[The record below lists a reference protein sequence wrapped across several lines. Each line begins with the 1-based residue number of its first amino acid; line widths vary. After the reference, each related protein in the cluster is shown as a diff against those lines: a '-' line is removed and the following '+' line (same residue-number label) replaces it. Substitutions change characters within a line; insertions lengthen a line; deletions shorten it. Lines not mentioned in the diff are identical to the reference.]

1 MPDSPAVITWEA
13 FTRSALL
20 SLGLDEALIDFLAC
34 TAIGAAAVLWTLAF
48 IAVRTSDSVRRRS

>member
-1 MPDSPAVITWEA
+1 MPDSRAVPSWEA

-34 TAIGAAAVLWTLAF
+34 TAIGAAAVLLTLAF
-48 IAVRTSDSVRRRS
+48 VAVRTAGSVRRRS